1 MTESNYVLQIE
12 NDCISSIHSLILQK
26 LEHSCLPDKKCNPM
40 FVALD
45 KEAQKASDNEKRAV
59 TLKREL
65 DDFKQ
70 KSKKQKVNQ
79 NDVRLQRA
87 LAEVCKDLF
96 LRAFPS

>member
-1 MTESNYVLQIE
+1 M
-12 NDCISSIHSLILQK
+12 SSSDQNVEKQRKELDRQK
-26 LEHSCLPDKKCNPM
+26 L
-40 FVALD
+40 ALD
-45 KEAQKASDNEKRAV
+45 RETTKAVDNEKRAI

-87 LAEVCKDLF
+87 LAEVNYVLF
-96 LRAFPS
+96 YVIF

>member
-1 MTESNYVLQIE
+1 M
-12 NDCISSIHSLILQK
+12 SSSDQNVEKQRKELDRQK
-26 LEHSCLPDKKCNPM
+26 L
-40 FVALD
+40 ALD
-45 KEAQKASDNEKRAV
+45 RETTKAVDNEKRAI

-87 LAEVCKDLF
+87 LVEVNYVLF
-96 LRAFPS
+96 YVIF

>member
-1 MTESNYVLQIE
+1 MIISE
-12 NDCISSIHSLILQK
+12 NNFI
-26 LEHSCLPDKKCNPM
+26 

-87 LAEVCKDLF
+87 LAEVRYRSLARSHYNGA
-96 LRAFPS
+96 LL

>member
-1 MTESNYVLQIE
+1 M
-12 NDCISSIHSLILQK
+12 SSSDQNVEKQRKELDRQK
-26 LEHSCLPDKKCNPM
+26 L
-40 FVALD
+40 ALD
-45 KEAQKASDNEKRAV
+45 RETTKAVDNEKRAI

-87 LAEVCKDLF
+87 LAEVNYVLF
-96 LRAFPS
+96 YEVF

>member
-1 MTESNYVLQIE
+1 M
-12 NDCISSIHSLILQK
+12 SSSDQNVEKQRKELDRQK
-26 LEHSCLPDKKCNPM
+26 L
-40 FVALD
+40 ALD
-45 KEAQKASDNEKRAV
+45 RETTKAVDNEKRAI

-87 LAEVCKDLF
+87 LAEVNYVLF
-96 LRAFPS
+96 YEIF

>member
-1 MTESNYVLQIE
+1 M
-12 NDCISSIHSLILQK
+12 SSSDQNVEKQRKELDRQK
-26 LEHSCLPDKKCNPM
+26 L
-40 FVALD
+40 ALD
-45 KEAQKASDNEKRAV
+45 RETTKAVDNEKRAI

-87 LAEVCKDLF
+87 LAEVNFITLYYHWDL
-96 LRAFPS
+96 